1 VWAAAPRPVNLD
13 GAAVFRLSRL
23 RAGTIM
29 TNPLLD
35 ERTSIGQES
44 AHGG

>member
-1 VWAAAPRPVNLD
+1 
-13 GAAVFRLSRL
+13 L

-35 ERTSIGQES
+35 ERISIGQES